1 MHVGFIGLGR
11 MGKAMAANLLRGG
24 HRLRV
29 WNRSRGA
36 ALALEP
42 LGAEAVA
49 RPAEA
54 AASAEVL
61 MLMLADDAATRAV
74 LIDEGVLER
83 LPASAVC
90 VNLATVSVAAA
101 QELGRLTAARGVAYV
116 AAPVFG
122 RPEVAAAGKLN
133 IVVAGEAAA
142 LERVGPLLAAI
153 GERIWPVGA
162 QPERANVVKL
172 AGNFMIASA
181 LESMGEAAALARAY
195 GVTAGQLLEMLTSTL
210 FAAPVYQGYARLI
223 AEQRYTPAG
232 FSLTLGLKDVRLV
245 LQAGEAG
252 HVPMPFASVLR
263 DRFLEAVAAGASDHD
278 WSSIAELAA
287 RHAAVPGS
295 AGAGEPGG

>member
-1 MHVGFIGLGR
+1 MDVGFIGLGR
-11 MGKAMAANLLRGG
+11 MGKAIAVNLLRGG

-29 WNRSRGA
+29 WNRSGGA
-36 ALALEP
+36 ARELEP

-49 RPAEA
+49 QPAEA
-54 AASAEVL
+54 AARAEVL
-61 MLMLADDAATRAV
+61 MLMLADDAVTRAM
-74 LIDEGVLER
+74 LIDQGVLER
-83 LPASAVC
+83 LPAGAVC
-90 VNLATVSVAAA
+90 VNLATISVAAA
-101 QELGRLTAARGVAYV
+101 QELSRLTAARGVAYL

-133 IVVAGEAAA
+133 IVVAGDAAA
-142 LERVGPLLAAI
+142 VERVRPVLAAI

-162 QPERANVVKL
+162 EPERANVVKL

-195 GVTAGQLLEMLTSTL
+195 GVTARQLLEILTSTL
-210 FAAPVYQGYARLI
+210 FAAPVYQGYGRLI

-232 FSLTLGLKDVRLV
+232 FSLTLGLKDVRLA

-263 DRFLEAVAAGASDHD
+263 DRFLEAIAAGESDHD

-287 RHAAVPGS
+287 RHAGVPDS
-295 AGAGEPGG
+295 AAAADPGG

>member
-1 MHVGFIGLGR
+1 MEVGFIGLGR
-11 MGKAMAANLLRGG
+11 MGKVMAANLVRAG
-24 HRLRV
+24 HTLRV

-36 ALALEP
+36 ALELEP
-42 LGAEAVA
+42 LGAEVMAQ
-49 RPAEA
+49 PAEA
-54 AASAEVL
+54 AAGAEVL
-61 MLMLADDAATRAV
+61 MLMLADDAVTRAV
-74 LIDEGVLER
+74 LIDQGVLER
-83 LPASAVC
+83 LPPGAVC

-101 QELGRLTAARGVAYV
+101 QELSRSSAARGVAYV

-142 LERVGPLLAAI
+142 VERVRPLLDAL
-153 GERIWPVGA
+153 GERLWAVGA

-195 GVTAGQLLEMLTSTL
+195 GVTARQLLEILTTTL
-210 FAAPVYQGYARLI
+210 FAAPVYQVYGRLI

-232 FSLTLGLKDVRLV
+232 FPLALGLKDVRLA
-245 LQAGEAG
+245 LQAGEAR
-252 HVPMPFASVLR
+252 HVPLPFASVLR
-263 DRFLEAVAAGASDHD
+263 DRFLEAVAAGKSDHD

-287 RHAAVPGS
+287 RYAAVPGS
-295 AGAGEPGG
+295 AAPGDSGG